1 MKFHLK
7 ATLGLCVGLVAIAGT
22 SILVVAEE
30 EGVQTPAQSPI
41 AVRHGVAALGRL
53 EPAGGVV
60 RVAAP
65 TTPLSLSGSVLA
77 RLLIAEGDFV
87 EAGQLLAESYAAV
100 PLQAAVDVAA
110 AELAVQRRAAAASQ
124 SRAEEACVRADVQAR
139 EAERRSQLLE
149 RDLASHE
156 EAEQSAGDAQAQA
169 ASCTAAR
176 ANAEV
181 AAAAITL
188 AEAQLARRQAERDRA
203 YVRAPFAGQV
213 LKVLAEPGEL
223 VAAEGLLELGRVSQ
237 MYAIAEVHETD
248 VQRVAVGQAA
258 IVSSAALTEKLQGT
272 VDFIRPKV
280 QKQDEIGTDPAA
292 AKDARIVEVGVRLA
306 QSDLVSGFT
315 NLQVEVVIE
324 P

>member
-1 MKFHLK
+1 MKFYLK
-7 ATLGLCVGLVAIAGT
+7 ASLGFCVGLVAIAGT

-30 EGVQTPAQSPI
+30 EGVQAPEQTPLP
-41 AVRHGVAALGRL
+41 VRHGVAALGRL

-77 RLLIAEGDFV
+77 RLLVAEGDYV
-87 EAGQLLAESYAAV
+87 EAGQLLAESYAAL
-100 PLQAAVDVAA
+100 PLQAAVHVAE
-110 AELAVQRRAAAASQ
+110 AELTVQRRAAAAAQ

-156 EAEQSAGDAQAQA
+156 EAEQSVGDAQAQA
-169 ASCTAAR
+169 ASCTAAQ
-176 ANAEV
+176 ASAEV
-181 AAAAITL
+181 AEASIAL
-188 AEAQLARRQAERDRA
+188 AEAQLVRRQAERERA

-237 MYAIAEVHETD
+237 MYAIAEVYETD
-248 VQRVAVGQAA
+248 VQRVAIGQAA
-258 IVSSAALTEKLQGT
+258 KISSVALSQTLQGT

-306 QSDLVSGFT
+306 QSEVVAGLT